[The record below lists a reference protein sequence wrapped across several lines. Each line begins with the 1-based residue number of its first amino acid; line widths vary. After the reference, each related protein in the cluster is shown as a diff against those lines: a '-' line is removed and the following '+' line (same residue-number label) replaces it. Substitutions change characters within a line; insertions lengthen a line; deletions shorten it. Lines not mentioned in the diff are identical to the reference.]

1 MGSHLFAELARR
13 TLDDARHEVEVYGQ
27 EIPEY
32 RFVEHDGR
40 RQAEALDYAVW
51 LRACVISPVGSACGV
66 RGH

>member
-13 TLDDARHEVEVYGQ
+13 ALDDARHEVEIYGQ

-40 RQAEALDYAVW
+40 DGPRRW
-51 LRACVISPVGSACGV
+51 TTRSGSDAAPWT
-66 RGH
+66 